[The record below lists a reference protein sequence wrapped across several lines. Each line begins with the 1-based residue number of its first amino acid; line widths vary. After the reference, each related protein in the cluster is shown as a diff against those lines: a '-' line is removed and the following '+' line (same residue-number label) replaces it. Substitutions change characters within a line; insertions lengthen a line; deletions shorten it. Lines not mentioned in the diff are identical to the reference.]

1 MYGYIW
7 LRGERERERERE
19 REDSKRE
26 REREREREG
35 EGERERG
42 GGEREKK
49 GVGGESGH
57 VCGRKTV
64 HVSACNSLAR
74 VRDTTEAIE
83 TSKAGSKS

>member
-1 MYGYIW
+1 MVEG
-7 LRGERERERERE
+7 RERERERE
-19 REDSKRE
+19 REKERIARGRE
-26 REREREREG
+26 RERERG
-35 EGERERG
+35 RG
-42 GGEREKK
+42 RKRAGRGEREKK